1 MTNSVEEAYDIDP
14 GDPLIVAS
22 LAKFEPDKDK
32 ALFLCRHA
40 LQRAQIEYPPEKIE
54 QVRSV
59 AKSLFPDLPEFNEAN
74 NTPSPNTR

>member
-1 MTNSVEEAYDIDP
+1 MLSEHGIETKHDFSH
-14 GDPLIVAS
+14 
-22 LAKFEPDKDK
+22 
-32 ALFLCRHA
+32 HA
-40 LQRAQIEYPPEKIE
+40 LQRAQVEYLPEKIE